1 MVDWRPGLEGST
13 SGRRRRAVD
22 EGLGLR
28 GELTRN
34 RERQAPKGVL

>member
-13 SGRRRRAVD
+13 SDRRRRAVD
-22 EGLGLR
+22 EGLGL
-28 GELTRN
+28 GERVD